1 MASNSQKLTYYQRN
15 RDAMLQRSKE
25 YYENNKDK
33 RKEYQ
38 RIRFHNMS
46 IEERDKLNEY
56 HRTWDSKLDDDNK
69 NKMRKNALDRYYL
82 IKAC

>member
-46 IEERDKLNEY
+46 VEERDKLNEY
-56 HRTWDSKLDDDNK
+56 HRTWYSKLDDDNK